1 MSNHSPKKVCDEI
14 VVKTSGWKKNTLFW
28 YRPTSKRKE
37 MQVLRIIK
45 LNLILLEDSEV
56 EKGIQFYRAI
66 EHPRNPTPF
75 PNQF

>member
-1 MSNHSPKKVCDEI
+1 
-14 VVKTSGWKKNTLFW
+14 
-28 YRPTSKRKE
+28 